1 MKNTLFSD
9 LQSLRRKSGLSQADC
24 AHLLDTPRSRLSK
37 LESGLQTPTVEEIC
51 KLSLIFG
58 EEISEMFRDVFPAIK
73 DALIDRIQSLPDPE
87 SNFAGSMTR
96 YQTLERLAARLSD
109 DNTTDHAW

>member
-24 AHLLDTPRSRLSK
+24 AHLLDIPRSRISK
-37 LESGLQTPTVEEIC
+37 LESGVQTPSVEEVC

-58 EEISEMFRDVFPAIK
+58 EEISEMFRDLYPAIK
-73 DALIDRIQSLPDPE
+73 DALIERMQTLPDPE

-96 YQTLERLAARLSD
+96 YQTLERLAVRLSD
-109 DNTTDHAW
+109 DNTNDHAW